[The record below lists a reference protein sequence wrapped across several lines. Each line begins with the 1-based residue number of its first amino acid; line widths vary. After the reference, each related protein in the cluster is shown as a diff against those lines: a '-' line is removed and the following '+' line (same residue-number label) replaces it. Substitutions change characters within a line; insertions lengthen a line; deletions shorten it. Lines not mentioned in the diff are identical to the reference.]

1 MSFTLAHAATVQHFG
16 YLAIID
22 EDQPTM
28 QCATSPADF
37 FSAPDW
43 GSLAHYAEHY
53 DLCGCGWH

>member
-1 MSFTLAHAATVQHFG
+1 MTFTLAQAATLQHFG

-37 FSAPDW
+37 FSAHDW
-43 GSLAHYAEHY
+43 G
-53 DLCGCGWH
+53 